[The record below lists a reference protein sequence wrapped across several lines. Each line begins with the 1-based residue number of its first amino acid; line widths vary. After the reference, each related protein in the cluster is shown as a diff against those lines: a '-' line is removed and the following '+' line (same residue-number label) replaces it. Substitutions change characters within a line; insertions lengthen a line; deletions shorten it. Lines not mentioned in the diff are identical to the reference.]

1 VLYLPLTSQV
11 MLWICKQRIFY
22 VALLLSGLFV
32 FGTLLSFRLI
42 LPYSCS
48 LIGVPHL
55 LSSREIKNGTSLLLE
70 YGSEIETEK
79 GKRGVCIFELRC
91 RDNQRSLDCQN
102 HEPLPH
108 FINCWGDLSGSVSCR
123 FPMSAVV
130 LIVCIGLIF
139 VVSGLVFRRLFQQ
152 QNTEPSSP
160 TSQLIE

>member
-1 VLYLPLTSQV
+1 
-11 MLWICKQRIFY
+11 MLWICKRRIFH

-55 LSSREIKNGTSLLLE
+55 LSSQEIKDGTSFHLE

-79 GKRGVCIFELRC
+79 GKRGVCVFELRC
-91 RDNQRSLDCQN
+91 RDKQRSLDCKN

-108 FINCWGDLSGSVSCR
+108 LINCWGDLSGSVSCR
-123 FPMSAVV
+123 FPISAVV
-130 LIVCIGLIF
+130 LIVFIGLLL
-139 VVSGLVFRRLFQQ
+139 VVSGLVFRRLFQE
-152 QNTEPSSP
+152 QNTESSSP
-160 TSQLIE
+160 ISQLIE